1 MRQDSHPLAFGKLE
15 WFGARF
21 PVGRQIV
28 NQRIAMVPVA
38 VDMDQV
44 LRSGEQGL
52 EHLLVLFEHM
62 QDQSIKIIHQG
73 RSPVLVPFDL
83 ILEDILGF

>member
-21 PVGRQIV
+21 PVGRNYPAV
-28 NQRIAMVPVA
+28 TMVPVA

-44 LRSGEQGL
+44 LRCGEQGL

-73 RSPVLVPFDL
+73 RSPVLVPL
-83 ILEDILGF
+83 I